1 MIPVYSLIQETQ
13 KLVEIGIKIGNETSE
28 YFTKVVTQTETI
40 DEEVTKIAN
49 TTMLQNESVMEI
61 SKRLEGISR
70 TVESTAAMAQQSAA
84 ASEEL
89 DGQAI
94 VLRDNISHYQ
104 V

>member
-49 TTMLQNESVMEI
+49 TTMSQKERVPLPVKN
-61 SKRLEGISR
+61 
-70 TVESTAAMAQQSAA
+70 
-84 ASEEL
+84 
-89 DGQAI
+89 
-94 VLRDNISHYQ
+94 
-104 V
+104 